1 MINSILYHAIEP
13 LPEVKAFYRKNNLN
27 VMDMLEDLMVDL
39 ETIMEKDSDAYLSTK
54 GGKFTL
60 VYSLND
66 FKNGGQRKKDEFI
79 KKRFKSLP
87 AIIYNSPSI
96 ESQGEH
102 Q

>member
-13 LPEVKAFYRKNNLN
+13 LPEVEDLYRKNNLS

-39 ETIMEKDSDAYLSTK
+39 KTIMKKDSDIGSSAKNKVL
-54 GGKFTL
+54 TL
-60 VYSLND
+60 LYSLND
-66 FKNGGQRKKDEFI
+66 FEKGSQRKKDEFI